1 MEQIWGKSP
10 CAKGDSSYFSAG
22 RRVVTY
28 RGQHLPPNPEYPMTP
43 VEKLQHMEDKLV
55 QRIDALKREGSNVPK
70 HYFLWLML
78 VADALNQHRR
88 AQV

>member
-1 MEQIWGKSP
+1 MREWGFILFIYP
-10 CAKGDSSYFSAG
+10 RLVVSY
-22 RRVVTY
+22 RC
-28 RGQHLPPNPEYPMTP
+28 QQLPANLEYPMTP
-43 VEKLQHMEDKLV
+43 VEKLLRMEDILV
-55 QRIDALKREGSNVPK
+55 QRIDALKREGSDVPK

>member
-1 MEQIWGKSP
+1 
-10 CAKGDSSYFSAG
+10 
-22 RRVVTY
+22 
-28 RGQHLPPNPEYPMTP
+28 MTP

-55 QRIDALKREGSNVPK
+55 QRIDAFKREGSNIPK

-88 AQV
+88 ARV